1 MPASTRIKSGF
12 GIITKNTNM
21 HKNINEI
28 GNSQLRQLWLAA
40 HGLASAPSG
49 AIDVMSIIRRLG
61 FLQIDTVRN
70 VVRAHDHILWS
81 RNTRYR
87 EGMVWDALRRREL
100 FEHFTHDASL
110 IPMDFYPLWQRQF
123 ERLGQRAARAEWY
136 QSGLAQAETEAIHA
150 RIKAEGPLSTHAFD
164 SPRDSTDPRDST
176 EMWSR
181 PPHKKALEQMWYAG
195 VLATAARH
203 NFAKYYDLGA
213 RVFPPLPPDRP
224 DAAAAGAM
232 LCDLAMDR
240 MGIANAGEIRRFW
253 DAVPPAEVRDWIA
266 SRGLMA
272 VRVQAADGTWQDS
285 WAAPDLTARL
295 EALLPPST
303 RMRIIN
309 PLIWPFVTASGCTGF
324 SDLNIPTRCSYRRPN
339 ANGAITS
346 IRFLKGTALLV
357 GWRPR
362 LTAMP
367 VCCVSPDSGQRP
379 GSDGGRGASP
389 DCQPNLTDSP
399 DLVDCRRCPS
409 RHKPIRLIIN

>member
-1 MPASTRIKSGF
+1 MADNRL
-12 GIITKNTNM
+12 
-21 HKNINEI
+21 HI

-49 AIDVMSIIRRLG
+49 AVDVMSIIRRLG

-70 VVRAHDHILWS
+70 VVRAQDHILWS
-81 RNTRYR
+81 RNHRYR
-87 EGMVWDALRRREL
+87 EDMVWDALRRREL

-110 IPMDFYPLWQRQF
+110 IPMDVYPLWQRQF
-123 ERLGQRAARAEWY
+123 HRLGEKAARAEWY

-164 SPRDSTDPRDST
+164 SARDST

-195 VLATAARH
+195 VLGTAERR
-203 NFAKYYDLGA
+203 NFVKYYDLGA
-213 RVFPPLPPDRP
+213 RVFPPVPPDRP
-224 DAAAAGAM
+224 DAKAAGAM

-253 DAVPPAEVRDWIA
+253 EAVPPDEVRDWIA
-266 SRGLMA
+266 SRELIA

-295 EALLPPST
+295 EGLLPPST

-309 PLIWPFVTASGCTGF
+309 PFDPAIRDRKRLQRIFGFEYTNEMFVPQAKRKWGYYVYPLLEGDRFVGRLEAKADRDAGLLRVTGF
-324 SDLNIPTRCSYRRPN
+324 WPETGVRWGQGRAARLSAELD
-339 ANGAITS
+339 
-346 IRFLKGTALLV
+346 RFARLAGVQAL
-357 GWRPR
+357 PF
-362 LTAMP
+362 AP
-367 VCCVSPDSGQRP
+367 
-379 GSDGGRGASP
+379 
-389 DCQPNLTDSP
+389 
-399 DLVDCRRCPS
+399 
-409 RHKPIRLIIN
+409 